1 MEQNMKIQILDINT
15 ANGIAAG
22 EVVERPASVVK
33 ELVENSLDAGATRIK
48 VEIEQGGIKRIRVAD
63 NGSGMSPEDA
73 ALAFKR
79 HATSK
84 LRTLNDLHMLSSMGF
99 RGEALPSIAAV
110 SKVDLLSREED
121 ADSAYFLRLEAGE
134 EIEEKAASSAVGTF
148 ITIEDLFFNTPARY
162 KFLKRDSTEA
172 AYVQDLLEKLA
183 FSRPDVAFSLYKDG
197 KEVLHSPGDGKLI
210 SVIYTIWGKD
220 SAAAAIPLAGEIE
233 GIKTEGFIS
242 KSSHARR
249 NRARQIFI
257 VNHRVIQSPML
268 KVAVDKAIQGFFVK
282 GNFPELIL
290 NITVPAPFVD
300 VNVHPQKIEL
310 RFADESKVFRS
321 VYHAIR
327 DALAA
332 SSGIKDISL
341 LKHDKKGR
349 EANAGQISE
358 AEAFQVQLGEA
369 KAKQISTR
377 ELLPEK
383 VGQSTAGQELKVEEK
398 PRQKAFST
406 FTYKDEDIKEKK
418 AFKDGDLSNP
428 LALPYAYK
436 TRLPA
441 QEQAAVFAEINR
453 FTEEKEVSD
462 SNKKEDETSPV
473 KEKPEPIL
481 SDNPELRELASARII
496 GQVFNTYL
504 LLEGDDNLLL
514 IDQHAAHER
523 ILFEDLRE
531 ARRAEQEGSA
541 VQLLLLPLNLKFSPL
556 EMEKALL
563 YAEEIR
569 KMGFD
574 FEEFS
579 DTSLI
584 LRAVPKEFS
593 NKSLDPERAFRMI
606 VEEAAAEGLNEEARL
621 DEKLHTVACK
631 AAVKAHDILS
641 YQEMKVLIKD
651 LINLEDPF
659 HCPHGRPVIIR
670 FSRDELEK
678 FFSRIV

>member
-1 MEQNMKIQILDINT
+1 MKIQILDINT

-33 ELVENSLDAGATRIK
+33 ELVENSLDAGASRIK
-48 VEIEQGGIKRIRVAD
+48 VEIEQGGIRRIRVAD
-63 NGSGMSPEDA
+63 NGTGMSPDDA
-73 ALAFKR
+73 SLAFQR

-84 LRTLNDLHMLSSMGF
+84 LRTLKDLHALSSMGF
-99 RGEALPSIAAV
+99 RGEALASIAAV
-110 SKVDLLSREED
+110 AKVELLSREED
-121 ADSAYFLRLEAGE
+121 AEAAYYIRLEAGE
-134 EIEEKAASSAVGTF
+134 VIEEKAASSAVGSIFTV
-148 ITIEDLFFNTPARY
+148 EDLFFNTPARY

-183 FSRPDVAFSLYKDG
+183 FSRPDVSFSFYKDG
-197 KEVLHSPGDGKLI
+197 KEVFHSPGDGKLI
-210 SVIYTIWGKD
+210 SLIYTIWGKE

-233 GIKTEGFIS
+233 EIKTEGFIS

-290 NITVPAPFVD
+290 KIKVPAPLVD

-310 RFADESKVFRS
+310 RFAEESKVFRS

-332 SSGIKDISL
+332 SSGIKDVNL
-341 LKHDKKGR
+341 LK
-349 EANAGQISE
+349 
-358 AEAFQVQLGEA
+358 
-369 KAKQISTR
+369 
-377 ELLPEK
+377 PEK
-383 VGQSTAGQELKVEEK
+383 TSSESHMDLNKSPQEAVVNPVQRTFSDLYIRPDEE
-398 PRQKAFST
+398 
-406 FTYKDEDIKEKK
+406 KEKK
-418 AFKDGDLSNP
+418 AFKDGNLSNP
-428 LALPYAYK
+428 LNLPNAFK

-453 FTEEKEVSD
+453 FATEKTKDDLAPKAEEFEQLGNLSLKE
-462 SNKKEDETSPV
+462 NSPHYV
-473 KEKPEPIL
+473 ADNP
-481 SDNPELRELASARII
+481 STNPELAELASARII

-504 LLEGDDNLLL
+504 LLEGDDKLML

-523 ILFEDLRE
+523 ILFEELRE
-531 ARRAEQEGSA
+531 ARRREQEGSA
-541 VQLLLLPLNLKFSPL
+541 VQLLLTPLNLRFSPL
-556 EMEKALL
+556 EMEKALH

-579 DTSLI
+579 DNSLI
-584 LRAVPKEFS
+584 LRGVPKEFS

-606 VEEAAAEGLNEEARL
+606 VEESCAKGLNEDERL

-641 YQEMKVLIKD
+641 YQEMQVLIQR
-651 LINLEDPF
+651 LLTLEDPF
-659 HCPHGRPVIIR
+659 HCPHGRPVVIR
-670 FSRDELEK
+670 FTRDELEK
-678 FFSRIV
+678 YFSRIV